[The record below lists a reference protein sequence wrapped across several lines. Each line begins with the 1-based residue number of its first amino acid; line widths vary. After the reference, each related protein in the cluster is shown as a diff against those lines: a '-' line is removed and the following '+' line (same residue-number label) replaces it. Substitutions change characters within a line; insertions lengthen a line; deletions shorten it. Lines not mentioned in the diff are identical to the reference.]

1 MASTDVLIRL
11 VADVTDLNKEMSSIK
26 KQLEN
31 VENTTSKAGSTL
43 TSTFK
48 KVGTVI
54 AGAFAVDKI
63 KDFTKSMI
71 EASAS
76 VNALD
81 SMFEQT
87 FKGEQAQALE
97 LISKQAQEQG
107 IHVDRLKGTWAS
119 FYGTFRG
126 NGADANE
133 SLQLTSRYME
143 LAGDASAYYDL
154 TLEDVV
160 SRLKSITMGNFEA
173 GDAIGININAT
184 KLNAIA
190 TEKLGKKWQDLN
202 DTQKEF
208 LLIDVAEG
216 IYENSGAM
224 GQGSREADNWA
235 NVVANLQTVWER
247 LLGTIGQPV
256 LKTAV
261 GIVQNLTS
269 KLEALVPVVQ
279 NAGQYVQQLKDWFKE
294 HETVISVVTVLLGS
308 LTTGLIA
315 FNVWLKAGAIAMAVT
330 TGATT
335 LWSTVCGIATTVT
348 TAFGVAMAVLT
359 SPIFLIV
366 AGITAVVGATYLLIK
381 NWDSVK
387 EWASNTWSS
396 VKKSVSEGWDKCK
409 TAVGNAMDGIKEKV
423 SSAWE
428 TTKSK
433 ADEMVAKTKEKFNEM
448 VQNFKQGC
456 IDKLN
461 KMGFDGNYLV
471 GTFTDT
477 FSKVKAQ
484 TFEGMN
490 QIKDTI
496 SNTWSIVS
504 TKVQQGTDAIKTV
517 VSDSWKI
524 IKSKISTAMN
534 GIKKVISD
542 TWLNIKNS
550 INGYI
555 TGIKDVILNAWN
567 NIKTIIS
574 NTMESIKKIIS
585 DAWTK
590 IKDTIFKAFGDGVRA
605 LLEGDWEGFKQIISN
620 ALTNIKAIVV
630 EAWENIKTTFND
642 ALSKIKEIISTAWET
657 VKTNTLNFFNGIKTM
672 VTDAWNKVKD
682 IFNNTLNSIKV
693 IVTDAWDRIKSIFT
707 TSFESIKATV
717 LNAWNRVKQIFTDTL
732 ENIKTIVSNAWNG
745 IKQSISNSLEKIK
758 TDTSDKFNKVKT
770 ICSTIWEGIKTDLWN
785 KVVGIKDNF
794 VNGFNTA
801 KQNVVDIFENIRSSI
816 TNKIQDARDK
826 VRDAIEKIK
835 SFFKFEWSLP
845 KLKLPHLSVSG
856 SFSLSPPSVPK
867 FGIDWYATG
876 GIFTGPSV
884 VGIGEAGDEAV
895 LPLSNKGRMKPFA
908 KAVAGFMPD
917 NTSNVST
924 ESGGVTVSVGNLTV
938 REEADIQ
945 RIAQELY
952 KLQERNRRKRGVVYA

>member
-294 HETVISVVTVLLGS
+294 HETAISIVTASLGI
-308 LTTGLIA
+308 LTAGIIA
-315 FNVWLKAGAIAMAVT
+315 FNVWLKAGAISTGIWNSVLAVGKGVVTAFRVAMTFLNSTIGIWTVAIMGAVT
-330 TGATT
+330 
-335 LWSTVCGIATTVT
+335 VGI
-348 TAFGVAMAVLT
+348 
-359 SPIFLIV
+359 
-366 AGITAVVGATYLLIK
+366 LLYK
-381 NWDSVK
+381 NWDNVK
-387 EWASNTWSS
+387 AHLTKCWEAIKSS
-396 VKKSVSEGWDKCK
+396 
-409 TAVGNAMDGIKEKV
+409 AVQVWNGIKDFLQTC
-423 SSAWE
+423 WE
-428 TTKSK
+428 GIRNVFITIWGRIKNH
-433 ADEMVAKTKEKFNEM
+433 NETL
-448 VQNFKQGC
+448 
-456 IDKLN
+456 LN
-461 KMGFDGNYLV
+461 SITICV
-471 GTFTDT
+471 ET
-477 FSKVKAQ
+477 VW
-484 TFEGMN
+484 N
-490 QIKDTI
+490 QIKL
-496 SNTWSIVS
+496 
-504 TKVQQGTDAIKTV
+504 
-517 VSDSWKI
+517 I
-524 IKSKISTAMN
+524 IET
-534 GIKKVISD
+534 
-542 TWLNIKNS
+542 TLNI
-550 INGYI
+550 
-555 TGIKDVILNAWN
+555 
-567 NIKTIIS
+567 IKTIIQTGW
-574 NTMESIKKIIS
+574 NTIKGVINVVLSLLKGDIS
-585 DAWTK
+585 GA
-590 IKDTIFKAFGDGVRA
+590 
-605 LLEGDWEGFKQIISN
+605 WEGIEGIIN
-620 ALTNIKAIVV
+620 GVV
-630 EAWENIKTTFND
+630 
-642 ALSKIKEIISTAWET
+642 
-657 VKTNTLNFFNGIKTM
+657 NGIKSL
-672 VTDAWNKVKD
+672 VQ
-682 IFNNTLNSIKV
+682 IGFNYVRN
-693 IVTDAWDRIKSIFT
+693 
-707 TSFESIKATV
+707 TV
-717 LNAWNRVKQIFTDTL
+717 LNISGG
-732 ENIKTIVSNAWNG
+732 IKNLVSNIWNC
-745 IKQSISNSLEKIK
+745 IK
-758 TDTSDKFNKVKT
+758 
-770 ICSTIWEGIKTDLWN
+770 
-785 KVVGIKDNF
+785 
-794 VNGFNTA
+794 NT
-801 KQNVVDIFENIRSSI
+801 I
-816 TNKIQDARDK
+816 TNSIEDAK
-826 VRDAIEKIK
+826 NGVKSAIEKMK
-835 SFFKFEWSLP
+835 SFFNFSWSLP
-845 KLKLPHLSVSG
+845 KIKLPHFSVSG
-856 SFSLSPPSVPK
+856 SFSLNPLSVPK

-917 NTSNVST
+917 GAGSDSEGTIIQNFNL
-924 ESGGVTVSVGNLTV
+924 SGMIV

>member
-1 MASTDVLIRL
+1 MASNDVLIRL

-26 KQLEN
+26 KQLES
-31 VENTTSKAGSTL
+31 VGDTTSKAGSTL
-43 TSTFK
+43 ASTFK

-184 KLNAIA
+184 KMDTIA
-190 TEKLGKKWQDLN
+190 KQKYNKAWQNLN
-202 DTQKEF
+202 DTEKEF
-208 LLIDVAEG
+208 LLIDTAEQ

-224 GQGSREADNWA
+224 GQGSREADNWS
-235 NVVANLQTVWER
+235 NVLANLQTVWER

-294 HETVISVVTVLLGS
+294 HETVISIVTASLGI
-308 LTTGLIA
+308 LTAGIIS
-315 FNVWLKAGAIAMAVT
+315 FNVWLKSSAISTGIWNSVLAVGKGVVTAFRVAMTFLNSTIGIWTVAIIGAVT
-330 TGATT
+330 
-335 LWSTVCGIATTVT
+335 VGI
-348 TAFGVAMAVLT
+348 
-359 SPIFLIV
+359 
-366 AGITAVVGATYLLIK
+366 LLYK
-381 NWDSVK
+381 NWDNVK
-387 EWASNTWSS
+387 AHLTKCWEAIKSS
-396 VKKSVSEGWDKCK
+396 
-409 TAVGNAMDGIKEKV
+409 AVQVWNGIKDFLQTC
-423 SSAWE
+423 WE
-428 TTKSK
+428 GIRNVFITIWGRIKNH
-433 ADEMVAKTKEKFNEM
+433 NETL
-448 VQNFKQGC
+448 
-456 IDKLN
+456 LN
-461 KMGFDGNYLV
+461 SIKICV
-471 GTFTDT
+471 ET
-477 FSKVKAQ
+477 VW
-484 TFEGMN
+484 N
-490 QIKDTI
+490 QIK
-496 SNTWSIVS
+496 
-504 TKVQQGTDAIKTV
+504 
-517 VSDSWKI
+517 I
-524 IKSKISTAMN
+524 IIET
-534 GIKKVISD
+534 
-542 TWLNIKNS
+542 TLNM
-550 INGYI
+550 
-555 TGIKDVILNAWN
+555 
-567 NIKTIIS
+567 IKTIIQTGW
-574 NTMESIKKIIS
+574 NTIKGVINVVLSLLKGDIS
-585 DAWTK
+585 GA
-590 IKDTIFKAFGDGVRA
+590 
-605 LLEGDWEGFKQIISN
+605 WEGIEGIIN
-620 ALTNIKAIVV
+620 GVV
-630 EAWENIKTTFND
+630 
-642 ALSKIKEIISTAWET
+642 
-657 VKTNTLNFFNGIKTM
+657 NGIKSL
-672 VTDAWNKVKD
+672 VQ
-682 IFNNTLNSIKV
+682 IGFNYVRN
-693 IVTDAWDRIKSIFT
+693 
-707 TSFESIKATV
+707 TV
-717 LNAWNRVKQIFTDTL
+717 LNISDG
-732 ENIKTIVSNAWNG
+732 IKNLVSNIWNG
-745 IKQSISNSLEKIK
+745 IK
-758 TDTSDKFNKVKT
+758 
-770 ICSTIWEGIKTDLWN
+770 
-785 KVVGIKDNF
+785 
-794 VNGFNTA
+794 NT
-801 KQNVVDIFENIRSSI
+801 I
-816 TNKIQDARDK
+816 TNSIEDAK
-826 VRDAIEKIK
+826 SGVKSAIEKMK
-835 SFFKFEWSLP
+835 SFFNFSWSLP
-845 KLKLPHLSVSG
+845 KIKLPHFSVSG
-856 SFSLSPPSVPK
+856 SFSLNPLSVPK

-917 NTSNVST
+917 SAGNDSEGTIIQNFNL
-924 ESGGVTVSVGNLTV
+924 SGMIV

>member
-294 HETVISVVTVLLGS
+294 HETAISIVTASLGI
-308 LTTGLIA
+308 LTAGIIA
-315 FNVWLKAGAIAMAVT
+315 FNVWLKAGAISTGIWNSVLAVGKGVVTAFRVAMTFLNSTIGIWTVAIMGAVT
-330 TGATT
+330 
-335 LWSTVCGIATTVT
+335 VGI
-348 TAFGVAMAVLT
+348 
-359 SPIFLIV
+359 
-366 AGITAVVGATYLLIK
+366 LLYK
-381 NWDSVK
+381 NWDNVK
-387 EWASNTWSS
+387 AHLTKCWEAIKSS
-396 VKKSVSEGWDKCK
+396 
-409 TAVGNAMDGIKEKV
+409 AVQVWNGIKDFLQTC
-423 SSAWE
+423 WE
-428 TTKSK
+428 GIRNVFITIWGRIKNH
-433 ADEMVAKTKEKFNEM
+433 NETL
-448 VQNFKQGC
+448 
-456 IDKLN
+456 LN
-461 KMGFDGNYLV
+461 SITICV
-471 GTFTDT
+471 ET
-477 FSKVKAQ
+477 VW
-484 TFEGMN
+484 N
-490 QIKDTI
+490 QIKL
-496 SNTWSIVS
+496 
-504 TKVQQGTDAIKTV
+504 
-517 VSDSWKI
+517 I
-524 IKSKISTAMN
+524 IET
-534 GIKKVISD
+534 
-542 TWLNIKNS
+542 TLNI
-550 INGYI
+550 
-555 TGIKDVILNAWN
+555 
-567 NIKTIIS
+567 IKTIIQTGW
-574 NTMESIKKIIS
+574 NTIKGVINVVLSLLKGDIS
-585 DAWTK
+585 GA
-590 IKDTIFKAFGDGVRA
+590 
-605 LLEGDWEGFKQIISN
+605 WEGIEGIIN
-620 ALTNIKAIVV
+620 GVV
-630 EAWENIKTTFND
+630 
-642 ALSKIKEIISTAWET
+642 
-657 VKTNTLNFFNGIKTM
+657 NGIKSL
-672 VTDAWNKVKD
+672 VQ
-682 IFNNTLNSIKV
+682 IGFNYVRN
-693 IVTDAWDRIKSIFT
+693 
-707 TSFESIKATV
+707 TV
-717 LNAWNRVKQIFTDTL
+717 LNISGG
-732 ENIKTIVSNAWNG
+732 IKNLVSNIWNG
-745 IKQSISNSLEKIK
+745 IK
-758 TDTSDKFNKVKT
+758 
-770 ICSTIWEGIKTDLWN
+770 
-785 KVVGIKDNF
+785 
-794 VNGFNTA
+794 NT
-801 KQNVVDIFENIRSSI
+801 I
-816 TNKIQDARDK
+816 TNSIEDAK
-826 VRDAIEKIK
+826 NGVKSAIEKMK
-835 SFFKFEWSLP
+835 SFFNFSWSLP
-845 KLKLPHLSVSG
+845 KIKLPHLSVSG
-856 SFSLSPPSVPK
+856 SFSLNPLSVPK

-917 NTSNVST
+917 GAGSDSEGTIIQNFNL
-924 ESGGVTVSVGNLTV
+924 SGMIV

>member
-235 NVVANLQTVWER
+235 NVVANLQTVWEI

-294 HETVISVVTVLLGS
+294 HETAISIVTASLGI
-308 LTTGLIA
+308 LTAGIIA
-315 FNVWLKAGAIAMAVT
+315 FNVWLKAGAISTGIWNSVLAVGKGVVTAFRVAMTFLNSTIGIWTVAIMGAVT
-330 TGATT
+330 
-335 LWSTVCGIATTVT
+335 VGI
-348 TAFGVAMAVLT
+348 
-359 SPIFLIV
+359 
-366 AGITAVVGATYLLIK
+366 LLYK
-381 NWDSVK
+381 NWDNVK
-387 EWASNTWSS
+387 AHLTKCWEAIKSS
-396 VKKSVSEGWDKCK
+396 
-409 TAVGNAMDGIKEKV
+409 AVQVWNGIKDFLQTC
-423 SSAWE
+423 WE
-428 TTKSK
+428 GIRNVFITIWGRIKNH
-433 ADEMVAKTKEKFNEM
+433 NETL
-448 VQNFKQGC
+448 
-456 IDKLN
+456 LN
-461 KMGFDGNYLV
+461 SITICV
-471 GTFTDT
+471 ET
-477 FSKVKAQ
+477 VW
-484 TFEGMN
+484 N
-490 QIKDTI
+490 QIKL
-496 SNTWSIVS
+496 
-504 TKVQQGTDAIKTV
+504 
-517 VSDSWKI
+517 I
-524 IKSKISTAMN
+524 IET
-534 GIKKVISD
+534 
-542 TWLNIKNS
+542 TLNI
-550 INGYI
+550 
-555 TGIKDVILNAWN
+555 
-567 NIKTIIS
+567 IKTIIQTGW
-574 NTMESIKKIIS
+574 NTIKGVINVVLSLLKGDIS
-585 DAWTK
+585 GA
-590 IKDTIFKAFGDGVRA
+590 
-605 LLEGDWEGFKQIISN
+605 WEGIEGIIN
-620 ALTNIKAIVV
+620 GVV
-630 EAWENIKTTFND
+630 
-642 ALSKIKEIISTAWET
+642 
-657 VKTNTLNFFNGIKTM
+657 NGIKSL
-672 VTDAWNKVKD
+672 VQ
-682 IFNNTLNSIKV
+682 IGFNYVRN
-693 IVTDAWDRIKSIFT
+693 
-707 TSFESIKATV
+707 TV
-717 LNAWNRVKQIFTDTL
+717 LNISGG
-732 ENIKTIVSNAWNG
+732 IKNLVSNIWNG
-745 IKQSISNSLEKIK
+745 IK
-758 TDTSDKFNKVKT
+758 
-770 ICSTIWEGIKTDLWN
+770 
-785 KVVGIKDNF
+785 
-794 VNGFNTA
+794 NT
-801 KQNVVDIFENIRSSI
+801 I
-816 TNKIQDARDK
+816 TNSIEDAK
-826 VRDAIEKIK
+826 NGVKSAIEKMK
-835 SFFKFEWSLP
+835 SFFNFSWSLP
-845 KLKLPHLSVSG
+845 KIKLPHLSVSG
-856 SFSLSPPSVPK
+856 SFSLNPLSVPK

-917 NTSNVST
+917 GAGSDSEGTIIQNFNL
-924 ESGGVTVSVGNLTV
+924 SGMIV

>member
-54 AGAFAVDKI
+54 AVDKI

-294 HETVISVVTVLLGS
+294 HETAISIVTASLGI
-308 LTTGLIA
+308 LTAGIIA
-315 FNVWLKAGAIAMAVT
+315 FNVWLKAGAISTGIWNSVLAVGKGVVTAFRVAMTFLNSTIGIWTVAIMGAVT
-330 TGATT
+330 
-335 LWSTVCGIATTVT
+335 VGI
-348 TAFGVAMAVLT
+348 
-359 SPIFLIV
+359 
-366 AGITAVVGATYLLIK
+366 LLYK
-381 NWDSVK
+381 NWDNVK
-387 EWASNTWSS
+387 AHLTKCWEAIKSS
-396 VKKSVSEGWDKCK
+396 
-409 TAVGNAMDGIKEKV
+409 AVQVWNGIKDFLQTC
-423 SSAWE
+423 WE
-428 TTKSK
+428 GIRNVFITIWGRIKNH
-433 ADEMVAKTKEKFNEM
+433 NETL
-448 VQNFKQGC
+448 
-456 IDKLN
+456 LN
-461 KMGFDGNYLV
+461 SITICV
-471 GTFTDT
+471 ET
-477 FSKVKAQ
+477 VW
-484 TFEGMN
+484 N
-490 QIKDTI
+490 QIKL
-496 SNTWSIVS
+496 
-504 TKVQQGTDAIKTV
+504 
-517 VSDSWKI
+517 I
-524 IKSKISTAMN
+524 IET
-534 GIKKVISD
+534 
-542 TWLNIKNS
+542 TLNI
-550 INGYI
+550 
-555 TGIKDVILNAWN
+555 
-567 NIKTIIS
+567 IKTIIQTGW
-574 NTMESIKKIIS
+574 NTIKGVINVVLSLLKGDIS
-585 DAWTK
+585 GA
-590 IKDTIFKAFGDGVRA
+590 
-605 LLEGDWEGFKQIISN
+605 WEGIEGIIN
-620 ALTNIKAIVV
+620 GVV
-630 EAWENIKTTFND
+630 
-642 ALSKIKEIISTAWET
+642 
-657 VKTNTLNFFNGIKTM
+657 NGIKSL
-672 VTDAWNKVKD
+672 VQ
-682 IFNNTLNSIKV
+682 IGFNYVRN
-693 IVTDAWDRIKSIFT
+693 
-707 TSFESIKATV
+707 TV
-717 LNAWNRVKQIFTDTL
+717 LNISGG
-732 ENIKTIVSNAWNG
+732 IKNLVSNIWNG
-745 IKQSISNSLEKIK
+745 IK
-758 TDTSDKFNKVKT
+758 
-770 ICSTIWEGIKTDLWN
+770 
-785 KVVGIKDNF
+785 
-794 VNGFNTA
+794 NT
-801 KQNVVDIFENIRSSI
+801 I
-816 TNKIQDARDK
+816 TNSIEDAK
-826 VRDAIEKIK
+826 NGVKSAIEKMK
-835 SFFKFEWSLP
+835 SFFNFSWSLP
-845 KLKLPHLSVSG
+845 KIKLPHFSVSG
-856 SFSLSPPSVPK
+856 SFSLNPLSVPK

-917 NTSNVST
+917 GAGSDSEGTIIQNFNL
-924 ESGGVTVSVGNLTV
+924 SGMIV

>member
-294 HETVISVVTVLLGS
+294 HETAISIVTASLGI
-308 LTTGLIA
+308 LTAGIIA
-315 FNVWLKAGAIAMAVT
+315 FNVWLKAGAISTGIWNSVLAVGKGVVTAFRVAMTFFNSTIGIWTVAIMGAVT
-330 TGATT
+330 
-335 LWSTVCGIATTVT
+335 VGI
-348 TAFGVAMAVLT
+348 
-359 SPIFLIV
+359 
-366 AGITAVVGATYLLIK
+366 LLYK
-381 NWDSVK
+381 NWDNVK
-387 EWASNTWSS
+387 AHLTKCWEAIKSS
-396 VKKSVSEGWDKCK
+396 
-409 TAVGNAMDGIKEKV
+409 AVQVWNGIKDFLQTC
-423 SSAWE
+423 WE
-428 TTKSK
+428 GIRNVFITIWGRIKNH
-433 ADEMVAKTKEKFNEM
+433 NETL
-448 VQNFKQGC
+448 
-456 IDKLN
+456 LN
-461 KMGFDGNYLV
+461 SITICV
-471 GTFTDT
+471 ET
-477 FSKVKAQ
+477 VW
-484 TFEGMN
+484 N
-490 QIKDTI
+490 QIKL
-496 SNTWSIVS
+496 
-504 TKVQQGTDAIKTV
+504 
-517 VSDSWKI
+517 I
-524 IKSKISTAMN
+524 IET
-534 GIKKVISD
+534 
-542 TWLNIKNS
+542 TLNI
-550 INGYI
+550 
-555 TGIKDVILNAWN
+555 
-567 NIKTIIS
+567 IKTIIQTGW
-574 NTMESIKKIIS
+574 NTIKGVINVVLSLLKGDIS
-585 DAWTK
+585 GA
-590 IKDTIFKAFGDGVRA
+590 
-605 LLEGDWEGFKQIISN
+605 WEGIEGIIN
-620 ALTNIKAIVV
+620 GVV
-630 EAWENIKTTFND
+630 
-642 ALSKIKEIISTAWET
+642 
-657 VKTNTLNFFNGIKTM
+657 NGIKSL
-672 VTDAWNKVKD
+672 VQ
-682 IFNNTLNSIKV
+682 IGFNYVRN
-693 IVTDAWDRIKSIFT
+693 
-707 TSFESIKATV
+707 TV
-717 LNAWNRVKQIFTDTL
+717 LNISGG
-732 ENIKTIVSNAWNG
+732 IKNLVSNIWNG
-745 IKQSISNSLEKIK
+745 IK
-758 TDTSDKFNKVKT
+758 
-770 ICSTIWEGIKTDLWN
+770 
-785 KVVGIKDNF
+785 
-794 VNGFNTA
+794 NT
-801 KQNVVDIFENIRSSI
+801 I
-816 TNKIQDARDK
+816 TNSIEDAK
-826 VRDAIEKIK
+826 NGVKSAIEKMK
-835 SFFKFEWSLP
+835 SFFNFSWSLP
-845 KLKLPHLSVSG
+845 KIKLPHLSVSG
-856 SFSLSPPSVPK
+856 SFSLNPLSVPK

-917 NTSNVST
+917 GAGSDSEGTIIQNFNL
-924 ESGGVTVSVGNLTV
+924 SGMIV

>member
-294 HETVISVVTVLLGS
+294 HETAISIVTASLGI
-308 LTTGLIA
+308 LTAGIIA
-315 FNVWLKAGAIAMAVT
+315 FNVWLKAGAISTGIWNSVLAVGKGVVTAFRVAMTFFNSTIGIWTVAIMGAVT
-330 TGATT
+330 
-335 LWSTVCGIATTVT
+335 VGI
-348 TAFGVAMAVLT
+348 
-359 SPIFLIV
+359 
-366 AGITAVVGATYLLIK
+366 LLYK
-381 NWDSVK
+381 NWDNVK
-387 EWASNTWSS
+387 AHLTKCWEAIKSS
-396 VKKSVSEGWDKCK
+396 
-409 TAVGNAMDGIKEKV
+409 AVQVWNGIKDFLQTC
-423 SSAWE
+423 WE
-428 TTKSK
+428 GIRNVFITIWGRIKNH
-433 ADEMVAKTKEKFNEM
+433 NETL
-448 VQNFKQGC
+448 
-456 IDKLN
+456 LN
-461 KMGFDGNYLV
+461 SITICV
-471 GTFTDT
+471 ET
-477 FSKVKAQ
+477 VW
-484 TFEGMN
+484 N
-490 QIKDTI
+490 QIKL
-496 SNTWSIVS
+496 
-504 TKVQQGTDAIKTV
+504 
-517 VSDSWKI
+517 I
-524 IKSKISTAMN
+524 IET
-534 GIKKVISD
+534 
-542 TWLNIKNS
+542 TLNI
-550 INGYI
+550 
-555 TGIKDVILNAWN
+555 
-567 NIKTIIS
+567 IKTIIQTGW
-574 NTMESIKKIIS
+574 NTIKGVINVVLSLLKGDIS
-585 DAWTK
+585 GA
-590 IKDTIFKAFGDGVRA
+590 
-605 LLEGDWEGFKQIISN
+605 WEGIEGIIN
-620 ALTNIKAIVV
+620 GVV
-630 EAWENIKTTFND
+630 
-642 ALSKIKEIISTAWET
+642 
-657 VKTNTLNFFNGIKTM
+657 NGIKSL
-672 VTDAWNKVKD
+672 VQ
-682 IFNNTLNSIKV
+682 IGFNYVRN
-693 IVTDAWDRIKSIFT
+693 
-707 TSFESIKATV
+707 TV
-717 LNAWNRVKQIFTDTL
+717 LNISGG
-732 ENIKTIVSNAWNG
+732 IKNLVSNIWNG
-745 IKQSISNSLEKIK
+745 IK
-758 TDTSDKFNKVKT
+758 
-770 ICSTIWEGIKTDLWN
+770 
-785 KVVGIKDNF
+785 
-794 VNGFNTA
+794 NT
-801 KQNVVDIFENIRSSI
+801 I
-816 TNKIQDARDK
+816 TNSIEDAK
-826 VRDAIEKIK
+826 NGVKSAIEKMK
-835 SFFKFEWSLP
+835 SFFNFSWSLP
-845 KLKLPHLSVSG
+845 KIKLPHFSVSG
-856 SFSLSPPSVPK
+856 SFSLNPLSVPK

-917 NTSNVST
+917 GAGSDSEGTIIQNFNL
-924 ESGGVTVSVGNLTV
+924 SGMIV

>member
-294 HETVISVVTVLLGS
+294 HETAISIVTASLGI
-308 LTTGLIA
+308 LTAGIIA
-315 FNVWLKAGAIAMAVT
+315 FNVWLKAGAISTGIWNSVLAVGKGVVTAFRVAMTFLNSTIGIWTVAIMGAVT
-330 TGATT
+330 
-335 LWSTVCGIATTVT
+335 VGI
-348 TAFGVAMAVLT
+348 
-359 SPIFLIV
+359 
-366 AGITAVVGATYLLIK
+366 LLYK
-381 NWDSVK
+381 NWDNVK
-387 EWASNTWSS
+387 AHLTKCWEAIKSS
-396 VKKSVSEGWDKCK
+396 
-409 TAVGNAMDGIKEKV
+409 AVQVWNGIKDFLQTC
-423 SSAWE
+423 WE
-428 TTKSK
+428 GIRNVFITIWGRIKNH
-433 ADEMVAKTKEKFNEM
+433 NETL
-448 VQNFKQGC
+448 
-456 IDKLN
+456 LN
-461 KMGFDGNYLV
+461 SITICV
-471 GTFTDT
+471 ET
-477 FSKVKAQ
+477 VW
-484 TFEGMN
+484 N
-490 QIKDTI
+490 QIKL
-496 SNTWSIVS
+496 
-504 TKVQQGTDAIKTV
+504 
-517 VSDSWKI
+517 I
-524 IKSKISTAMN
+524 IET
-534 GIKKVISD
+534 
-542 TWLNIKNS
+542 TLNI
-550 INGYI
+550 
-555 TGIKDVILNAWN
+555 
-567 NIKTIIS
+567 IKTIIQTGW
-574 NTMESIKKIIS
+574 NTIKGVINVVLSLLKGDIS
-585 DAWTK
+585 GA
-590 IKDTIFKAFGDGVRA
+590 
-605 LLEGDWEGFKQIISN
+605 WEGIEGIIN
-620 ALTNIKAIVV
+620 GVV
-630 EAWENIKTTFND
+630 
-642 ALSKIKEIISTAWET
+642 
-657 VKTNTLNFFNGIKTM
+657 NGIKSL
-672 VTDAWNKVKD
+672 VQ
-682 IFNNTLNSIKV
+682 IGFNYVRN
-693 IVTDAWDRIKSIFT
+693 
-707 TSFESIKATV
+707 TV
-717 LNAWNRVKQIFTDTL
+717 LNISGG
-732 ENIKTIVSNAWNG
+732 IKNLVSNIWNG
-745 IKQSISNSLEKIK
+745 IK
-758 TDTSDKFNKVKT
+758 
-770 ICSTIWEGIKTDLWN
+770 
-785 KVVGIKDNF
+785 
-794 VNGFNTA
+794 NT
-801 KQNVVDIFENIRSSI
+801 I
-816 TNKIQDARDK
+816 TNSIEDAK
-826 VRDAIEKIK
+826 NGVKSAIEKMK
-835 SFFKFEWSLP
+835 SFFNFSWSLP
-845 KLKLPHLSVSG
+845 KIKLPHFSVSG
-856 SFSLSPPSVPK
+856 SFSLNPLSVPK

-917 NTSNVST
+917 GAGSDSEGTIIQNFNL
-924 ESGGVTVSVGNLTV
+924 SGMIV

-952 KLQERNRRKRGVVYA
+952 KLQERNRRKRGLVYA

>member
-294 HETVISVVTVLLGS
+294 HETAISIVTASLGI
-308 LTTGLIA
+308 LTAGIIA
-315 FNVWLKAGAIAMAVT
+315 FNVWLKAGAISTGIWNSVLAVGKGVVTAFRVAMTFFNSTIGIWTVAIMGAVT
-330 TGATT
+330 
-335 LWSTVCGIATTVT
+335 VGI
-348 TAFGVAMAVLT
+348 
-359 SPIFLIV
+359 
-366 AGITAVVGATYLLIK
+366 LLYK
-381 NWDSVK
+381 NWDNVK
-387 EWASNTWSS
+387 AHLTKCWEAIKSS
-396 VKKSVSEGWDKCK
+396 
-409 TAVGNAMDGIKEKV
+409 AVQVWNGIKDFLQTC
-423 SSAWE
+423 WE
-428 TTKSK
+428 GIRNVFITIWGRIKNH
-433 ADEMVAKTKEKFNEM
+433 NETL
-448 VQNFKQGC
+448 
-456 IDKLN
+456 LN
-461 KMGFDGNYLV
+461 SITICV
-471 GTFTDT
+471 ET
-477 FSKVKAQ
+477 VW
-484 TFEGMN
+484 N
-490 QIKDTI
+490 QIKL
-496 SNTWSIVS
+496 
-504 TKVQQGTDAIKTV
+504 
-517 VSDSWKI
+517 I
-524 IKSKISTAMN
+524 IET
-534 GIKKVISD
+534 
-542 TWLNIKNS
+542 TLNI
-550 INGYI
+550 
-555 TGIKDVILNAWN
+555 
-567 NIKTIIS
+567 IKTIIQTGW
-574 NTMESIKKIIS
+574 NTIKGVINVVLSLLKGDIS
-585 DAWTK
+585 GA
-590 IKDTIFKAFGDGVRA
+590 
-605 LLEGDWEGFKQIISN
+605 WEGIEGIIN
-620 ALTNIKAIVV
+620 EVV
-630 EAWENIKTTFND
+630 
-642 ALSKIKEIISTAWET
+642 
-657 VKTNTLNFFNGIKTM
+657 NGIKSL
-672 VTDAWNKVKD
+672 VQ
-682 IFNNTLNSIKV
+682 IGFNYVRN
-693 IVTDAWDRIKSIFT
+693 
-707 TSFESIKATV
+707 TV
-717 LNAWNRVKQIFTDTL
+717 LNISGG
-732 ENIKTIVSNAWNG
+732 IKNLVSNIWNG
-745 IKQSISNSLEKIK
+745 IK
-758 TDTSDKFNKVKT
+758 
-770 ICSTIWEGIKTDLWN
+770 
-785 KVVGIKDNF
+785 
-794 VNGFNTA
+794 NT
-801 KQNVVDIFENIRSSI
+801 I
-816 TNKIQDARDK
+816 TNSIEDAK
-826 VRDAIEKIK
+826 NGVKSAIEKMK
-835 SFFKFEWSLP
+835 SFFNFSWSLP
-845 KLKLPHLSVSG
+845 KIKLPHFSVSG
-856 SFSLSPPSVPK
+856 SFSLNPLSVPK

-917 NTSNVST
+917 GAGSDSEGTIIQNFNL
-924 ESGGVTVSVGNLTV
+924 SGMIV

>member
-294 HETVISVVTVLLGS
+294 HET
-308 LTTGLIA
+308 
-315 FNVWLKAGAIAMAVT
+315 AI
-330 TGATT
+330 
-335 LWSTVCGIATTVT
+335 
-348 TAFGVAMAVLT
+348 
-359 SPIFLIV
+359 
-366 AGITAVVGATYLLIK
+366 
-381 NWDSVK
+381 
-387 EWASNTWSS
+387 
-396 VKKSVSEGWDKCK
+396 
-409 TAVGNAMDGIKEKV
+409 
-423 SSAWE
+423 
-428 TTKSK
+428 
-433 ADEMVAKTKEKFNEM
+433 
-448 VQNFKQGC
+448 
-456 IDKLN
+456 
-461 KMGFDGNYLV
+461 
-471 GTFTDT
+471 
-477 FSKVKAQ
+477 
-484 TFEGMN
+484 
-490 QIKDTI
+490 
-496 SNTWSIVS
+496 SIVTAS
-504 TKVQQGTDAIKTV
+504 LGILTD
-517 VSDSWKI
+517 
-524 IKSKISTAMN
+524 
-534 GIKKVISD
+534 
-542 TWLNIKNS
+542 
-550 INGYI
+550 
-555 TGIKDVILNAWN
+555 
-567 NIKTIIS
+567 
-574 NTMESIKKIIS
+574 
-585 DAWTK
+585 
-590 IKDTIFKAFGDGVRA
+590 
-605 LLEGDWEGFKQIISN
+605 
-620 ALTNIKAIVV
+620 
-630 EAWENIKTTFND
+630 
-642 ALSKIKEIISTAWET
+642 
-657 VKTNTLNFFNGIKTM
+657 
-672 VTDAWNKVKD
+672 
-682 IFNNTLNSIKV
+682 
-693 IVTDAWDRIKSIFT
+693 
-707 TSFESIKATV
+707 
-717 LNAWNRVKQIFTDTL
+717 
-732 ENIKTIVSNAWNG
+732 
-745 IKQSISNSLEKIK
+745 SISWNSY
-758 TDTSDKFNKVKT
+758 S
-770 ICSTIWEGIKTDLWN
+770 WN
-785 KVVGIKDNF
+785 Y
-794 VNGFNTA
+794 
-801 KQNVVDIFENIRSSI
+801 SI
-816 TNKIQDARDK
+816 
-826 VRDAIEKIK
+826 
-835 SFFKFEWSLP
+835 
-845 KLKLPHLSVSG
+845 
-856 SFSLSPPSVPK
+856 
-867 FGIDWYATG
+867 
-876 GIFTGPSV
+876 
-884 VGIGEAGDEAV
+884 
-895 LPLSNKGRMKPFA
+895 
-908 KAVAGFMPD
+908 
-917 NTSNVST
+917 
-924 ESGGVTVSVGNLTV
+924 
-938 REEADIQ
+938 
-945 RIAQELY
+945 
-952 KLQERNRRKRGVVYA
+952 

>member
-294 HETVISVVTVLLGS
+294 HETAISIVTASLGI
-308 LTTGLIA
+308 LTAGIIA
-315 FNVWLKAGAIAMAVT
+315 FNVWLKAGAISTGIWNSVLAVGKGVVTAFRVAMTFLNSTIGIWTVAIMGAVT
-330 TGATT
+330 
-335 LWSTVCGIATTVT
+335 VGI
-348 TAFGVAMAVLT
+348 
-359 SPIFLIV
+359 
-366 AGITAVVGATYLLIK
+366 LLYK
-381 NWDSVK
+381 NWDNVK
-387 EWASNTWSS
+387 AHLTKCWEAIKSS
-396 VKKSVSEGWDKCK
+396 
-409 TAVGNAMDGIKEKV
+409 AVQVWNGIKDFLQTC
-423 SSAWE
+423 WE
-428 TTKSK
+428 GIRNVFITIWGRIKNH
-433 ADEMVAKTKEKFNEM
+433 NETL
-448 VQNFKQGC
+448 
-456 IDKLN
+456 LN
-461 KMGFDGNYLV
+461 SITICV
-471 GTFTDT
+471 ET
-477 FSKVKAQ
+477 VW
-484 TFEGMN
+484 N
-490 QIKDTI
+490 QIKL
-496 SNTWSIVS
+496 
-504 TKVQQGTDAIKTV
+504 
-517 VSDSWKI
+517 I
-524 IKSKISTAMN
+524 IET
-534 GIKKVISD
+534 
-542 TWLNIKNS
+542 TLNI
-550 INGYI
+550 
-555 TGIKDVILNAWN
+555 
-567 NIKTIIS
+567 IKTIIQTGW
-574 NTMESIKKIIS
+574 NTIKGVINVVLSLLKGDIS
-585 DAWTK
+585 GA
-590 IKDTIFKAFGDGVRA
+590 
-605 LLEGDWEGFKQIISN
+605 WEGIEGIIN
-620 ALTNIKAIVV
+620 GVV
-630 EAWENIKTTFND
+630 
-642 ALSKIKEIISTAWET
+642 
-657 VKTNTLNFFNGIKTM
+657 NGIKSL
-672 VTDAWNKVKD
+672 VQ
-682 IFNNTLNSIKV
+682 IGFNYVRN
-693 IVTDAWDRIKSIFT
+693 
-707 TSFESIKATV
+707 TV
-717 LNAWNRVKQIFTDTL
+717 LNISGG
-732 ENIKTIVSNAWNG
+732 IKNLVSNIWNG
-745 IKQSISNSLEKIK
+745 IK
-758 TDTSDKFNKVKT
+758 
-770 ICSTIWEGIKTDLWN
+770 
-785 KVVGIKDNF
+785 
-794 VNGFNTA
+794 NT
-801 KQNVVDIFENIRSSI
+801 I
-816 TNKIQDARDK
+816 TNSIEDAK
-826 VRDAIEKIK
+826 NGVKSAIEKMK
-835 SFFKFEWSLP
+835 SFFNFSWSLP
-845 KLKLPHLSVSG
+845 KIKLPHFSVSG
-856 SFSLSPPSVPK
+856 SFSLNPLSVPK

-917 NTSNVST
+917 GAGSDSEGTIIQNFNL
-924 ESGGVTVSVGNLTV
+924 SGMIV

>member
-11 VADVTDLNKEMSSIK
+11 VADLNKEMSSIK

-294 HETVISVVTVLLGS
+294 HETAISIVTASLGI
-308 LTTGLIA
+308 LTAGIIA
-315 FNVWLKAGAIAMAVT
+315 FNVWLKAGAISTGIWNSVLAVGKGVVTAFRVAMTFLNSTIGIWTVAIMGAVT
-330 TGATT
+330 
-335 LWSTVCGIATTVT
+335 VGI
-348 TAFGVAMAVLT
+348 
-359 SPIFLIV
+359 
-366 AGITAVVGATYLLIK
+366 LLYK
-381 NWDSVK
+381 NWDNVK
-387 EWASNTWSS
+387 AHLTKCWEAIKSS
-396 VKKSVSEGWDKCK
+396 
-409 TAVGNAMDGIKEKV
+409 AVQVWNGIKDFLQTC
-423 SSAWE
+423 WE
-428 TTKSK
+428 GIRNVFITIWGRIKNH
-433 ADEMVAKTKEKFNEM
+433 NETL
-448 VQNFKQGC
+448 
-456 IDKLN
+456 LN
-461 KMGFDGNYLV
+461 SITICV
-471 GTFTDT
+471 ET
-477 FSKVKAQ
+477 VW
-484 TFEGMN
+484 N
-490 QIKDTI
+490 QIKL
-496 SNTWSIVS
+496 
-504 TKVQQGTDAIKTV
+504 
-517 VSDSWKI
+517 I
-524 IKSKISTAMN
+524 IET
-534 GIKKVISD
+534 
-542 TWLNIKNS
+542 TLNI
-550 INGYI
+550 
-555 TGIKDVILNAWN
+555 
-567 NIKTIIS
+567 IKTIIQTGW
-574 NTMESIKKIIS
+574 NTIKGVINVVLSLLKGDIS
-585 DAWTK
+585 GA
-590 IKDTIFKAFGDGVRA
+590 
-605 LLEGDWEGFKQIISN
+605 WEGIEGIIN
-620 ALTNIKAIVV
+620 GVV
-630 EAWENIKTTFND
+630 
-642 ALSKIKEIISTAWET
+642 
-657 VKTNTLNFFNGIKTM
+657 NGIKSL
-672 VTDAWNKVKD
+672 VQ
-682 IFNNTLNSIKV
+682 IGFNYVRN
-693 IVTDAWDRIKSIFT
+693 
-707 TSFESIKATV
+707 TV
-717 LNAWNRVKQIFTDTL
+717 LNISGG
-732 ENIKTIVSNAWNG
+732 IKNLVSNIWNG
-745 IKQSISNSLEKIK
+745 IK
-758 TDTSDKFNKVKT
+758 
-770 ICSTIWEGIKTDLWN
+770 
-785 KVVGIKDNF
+785 
-794 VNGFNTA
+794 NT
-801 KQNVVDIFENIRSSI
+801 I
-816 TNKIQDARDK
+816 TNSIEDAK
-826 VRDAIEKIK
+826 NGVKSAIEKMK
-835 SFFKFEWSLP
+835 SFFNFSWSLP
-845 KLKLPHLSVSG
+845 KIKLPHFSVSG
-856 SFSLSPPSVPK
+856 SFSLNPLSVPK

-917 NTSNVST
+917 GAGSDSEGTIIQNFNL
-924 ESGGVTVSVGNLTV
+924 SGMIV

>member
-1 MASTDVLIRL
+1 MSSNDVLIRL
-11 VADVTDLNKEMSSIK
+11 VADVSGLNKELTSVK
-26 KQLEN
+26 KQLEK
-31 VENTTSKAGSTL
+31 VEDSTSQASSKLSAS
-43 TSTFK
+43 FK
-48 KVGTVI
+48 KIGTVI

-63 KDFTKSMI
+63 KDFTKSLI

-97 LISKQAQEQG
+97 LISKQAQAQG

-184 KLNAIA
+184 KMDTIAKQKLNKA
-190 TEKLGKKWQDLN
+190 WQNLN
-202 DTQKEF
+202 DTEKEF
-208 LLIDVAEG
+208 LLIDTAEQ

-224 GQGSREADNWA
+224 GQGSREADNWS
-235 NVVANLQTVWER
+235 NVLANLQTVWER
-247 LLGTIGQPV
+247 LMGTLGQPV

-269 KLEALVPVVQ
+269 KLEALVPVVE
-279 NAGQYVQQLKDWFKE
+279 NAGQYFQQLKDWFKE

-308 LTTGLIA
+308 LTSGLMA
-315 FNVWLKAGAIAMAVT
+315 FNVWLKAGAISMAIT
-330 TGATT
+330 TGATS
-335 LWSTVCGIATTVT
+335 LWATVCGIATGVT

-387 EWASNTWSS
+387 EWASKTWDS

-409 TAVGNAMDGIKEKV
+409 TAVGGAMDSIKEKV
-423 SSAWE
+423 SSAWN
-428 TTKSK
+428 TTKTK
-433 ADEMVAKTKEKFNEM
+433 ADEMVIKTKAKFREM
-448 VQNFKQGC
+448 AKNFKNDC

-461 KMGFDGNYLV
+461 KMGFDGDYLM
-471 GTFTDT
+471 GTIVDT
-477 FSKVKAQ
+477 LRQVKAQ
-484 TFEGMN
+484 FSQGLDSIKQTVSLAWNITVNKVKQGME
-490 QIKDTI
+490 
-496 SNTWSIVS
+496 
-504 TKVQQGTDAIKTV
+504 AIKST
-517 VSDSWKI
+517 VSDTWNI
-524 IKSKISTAMN
+524 IKVKISTAME
-534 GIKKVISD
+534 GIKSVISD
-542 TWLNIKNS
+542 AWMKIKTSVDN
-550 INGYI
+550 YL
-555 TGIKDVILNAWN
+555 TGIKTIVSTAWN
-567 NIKTIIS
+567 NIKAVISTALENIKQIIS
-574 NTMESIKKIIS
+574 N
-585 DAWTK
+585 AWNQ
-590 IKDTIFKAFGDGVRA
+590 IKDVIFKAFGDGIRA
-605 LLEGDWEGFKQIISN
+605 LLQGDWEGFKQIISN
-620 ALTNIKAIVV
+620 SLEQIKTIIA
-630 EAWENIKTTFND
+630 EAWN
-642 ALSKIKEIISTAWET
+642 KIKDTFMNSLNVVKYILDSAWKGICDLT
-657 VKTNTLNFFNGIKTM
+657 TGLKDSLKNTITE
-672 VTDAWNKVKD
+672 AWNKVKS
-682 IFNNTLNSIKV
+682 IFENTLNSIKI
-693 IVTDAWDRIKSIFT
+693 IVSDAWDRIKTTFT
-707 TSFESIKATV
+707 TTLDSIKTV
-717 LNAWNRVKQIFTDTL
+717 VVNAWTKVKETIEGTL
-732 ENIKTIVSNAWNG
+732 ENIKNIVSTAWNG
-745 IKQSISNSLEKIK
+745 MKQSISNSLEKIR
-758 TDTSDKFNKVKT
+758 TDVSDKFTKVRT

-785 KVVGIKDNF
+785 KVVGIRDNF
-794 VNGFNTA
+794 INGFNQA
-801 KQNVVDIFENIRSSI
+801 KQSVGSIFENIKNSI
-816 TNKIQDARDK
+816 TDKIQGARDK
-826 VRDAIEKIK
+826 VKEAIDKIK

-856 SFSLSPPSVPK
+856 KFSLAPPSVPK

>member
-1 MASTDVLIRL
+1 
-11 VADVTDLNKEMSSIK
+11 MSSIK

-294 HETVISVVTVLLGS
+294 HETAISIVTASLGI
-308 LTTGLIA
+308 LTAGIIA
-315 FNVWLKAGAIAMAVT
+315 FNVWLKAGAISTGIWNSVLAVGKGVVTAFRVAMTFLNSTIGIWTVAIMGAVT
-330 TGATT
+330 
-335 LWSTVCGIATTVT
+335 VGI
-348 TAFGVAMAVLT
+348 
-359 SPIFLIV
+359 
-366 AGITAVVGATYLLIK
+366 LLYK
-381 NWDSVK
+381 NWDNVK
-387 EWASNTWSS
+387 AHLTKCWEAIKSS
-396 VKKSVSEGWDKCK
+396 
-409 TAVGNAMDGIKEKV
+409 AVQVWNGIKDFLQTC
-423 SSAWE
+423 WE
-428 TTKSK
+428 GIRNVFITIWGRIKNH
-433 ADEMVAKTKEKFNEM
+433 NETL
-448 VQNFKQGC
+448 
-456 IDKLN
+456 LN
-461 KMGFDGNYLV
+461 SITICV
-471 GTFTDT
+471 ET
-477 FSKVKAQ
+477 VW
-484 TFEGMN
+484 N
-490 QIKDTI
+490 QIKL
-496 SNTWSIVS
+496 
-504 TKVQQGTDAIKTV
+504 
-517 VSDSWKI
+517 I
-524 IKSKISTAMN
+524 IET
-534 GIKKVISD
+534 
-542 TWLNIKNS
+542 TLNI
-550 INGYI
+550 
-555 TGIKDVILNAWN
+555 
-567 NIKTIIS
+567 IKTIIQTGW
-574 NTMESIKKIIS
+574 NTIKGVINVVLSLLKGDIS
-585 DAWTK
+585 GA
-590 IKDTIFKAFGDGVRA
+590 
-605 LLEGDWEGFKQIISN
+605 WEGIEGIIN
-620 ALTNIKAIVV
+620 GVV
-630 EAWENIKTTFND
+630 
-642 ALSKIKEIISTAWET
+642 
-657 VKTNTLNFFNGIKTM
+657 NGIKSL
-672 VTDAWNKVKD
+672 VQ
-682 IFNNTLNSIKV
+682 IGFNYVRN
-693 IVTDAWDRIKSIFT
+693 
-707 TSFESIKATV
+707 TV
-717 LNAWNRVKQIFTDTL
+717 LNISGG
-732 ENIKTIVSNAWNG
+732 IKNLVSNIWNG
-745 IKQSISNSLEKIK
+745 IK
-758 TDTSDKFNKVKT
+758 
-770 ICSTIWEGIKTDLWN
+770 
-785 KVVGIKDNF
+785 
-794 VNGFNTA
+794 NT
-801 KQNVVDIFENIRSSI
+801 I
-816 TNKIQDARDK
+816 TNSIEDAK
-826 VRDAIEKIK
+826 NGVKSAIEKMK
-835 SFFKFEWSLP
+835 SFFNFSWSLP
-845 KLKLPHLSVSG
+845 KIKLPHFSVSG
-856 SFSLSPPSVPK
+856 SFSLNPLSVPK

-917 NTSNVST
+917 GAGSDSEGTIIQNFNL
-924 ESGGVTVSVGNLTV
+924 SGMIV

>member
-54 AGAFAVDKI
+54 ADKI

-294 HETVISVVTVLLGS
+294 HETAISIVTASLGI
-308 LTTGLIA
+308 LTAGIIA
-315 FNVWLKAGAIAMAVT
+315 FNVWLKAGAISTGIWNSVLAVGKGVVTAFRVAMTFLNSTIGIWTVAIMGAVT
-330 TGATT
+330 
-335 LWSTVCGIATTVT
+335 VGI
-348 TAFGVAMAVLT
+348 
-359 SPIFLIV
+359 
-366 AGITAVVGATYLLIK
+366 LLYK
-381 NWDSVK
+381 NWDNVK
-387 EWASNTWSS
+387 AHLTKCWEAIKSS
-396 VKKSVSEGWDKCK
+396 
-409 TAVGNAMDGIKEKV
+409 AVQVWNGIKDFLQTC
-423 SSAWE
+423 WE
-428 TTKSK
+428 GIRNVFITIWGRIKNH
-433 ADEMVAKTKEKFNEM
+433 NETL
-448 VQNFKQGC
+448 
-456 IDKLN
+456 LN
-461 KMGFDGNYLV
+461 SITICV
-471 GTFTDT
+471 ET
-477 FSKVKAQ
+477 VW
-484 TFEGMN
+484 N
-490 QIKDTI
+490 QIKL
-496 SNTWSIVS
+496 
-504 TKVQQGTDAIKTV
+504 
-517 VSDSWKI
+517 I
-524 IKSKISTAMN
+524 IET
-534 GIKKVISD
+534 
-542 TWLNIKNS
+542 TLNI
-550 INGYI
+550 
-555 TGIKDVILNAWN
+555 
-567 NIKTIIS
+567 IKTIIQTGW
-574 NTMESIKKIIS
+574 NTIKGVINVVLSLLKGDIS
-585 DAWTK
+585 GA
-590 IKDTIFKAFGDGVRA
+590 
-605 LLEGDWEGFKQIISN
+605 WEGIEGIIN
-620 ALTNIKAIVV
+620 GVV
-630 EAWENIKTTFND
+630 
-642 ALSKIKEIISTAWET
+642 
-657 VKTNTLNFFNGIKTM
+657 NGIKSL
-672 VTDAWNKVKD
+672 VQ
-682 IFNNTLNSIKV
+682 IGFNYVRN
-693 IVTDAWDRIKSIFT
+693 
-707 TSFESIKATV
+707 TV
-717 LNAWNRVKQIFTDTL
+717 LNISGG
-732 ENIKTIVSNAWNG
+732 IKNLVSNIWNG
-745 IKQSISNSLEKIK
+745 IK
-758 TDTSDKFNKVKT
+758 
-770 ICSTIWEGIKTDLWN
+770 
-785 KVVGIKDNF
+785 
-794 VNGFNTA
+794 NT
-801 KQNVVDIFENIRSSI
+801 I
-816 TNKIQDARDK
+816 TNSIEDAK
-826 VRDAIEKIK
+826 NGVKSAIEKMK
-835 SFFKFEWSLP
+835 SFFNFSWSLP
-845 KLKLPHLSVSG
+845 KIKLPHFSVSG
-856 SFSLSPPSVPK
+856 SFSLNPLSVPK

-917 NTSNVST
+917 GAGSDSEGTIIQNFNL
-924 ESGGVTVSVGNLTV
+924 SGMIV